1 MTDETPGQTA
11 WRLIRCDDPAE
22 IAEIEADYGMTQ
34 AEAVD
39 DFIEESCWTSAVRE
53 FVGGKGTPRDW
64 LIALRSA
71 YARENPRPRFC
82 EACEVERP
90 M

>member
-11 WRLIRCDDPAE
+11 WRLILCDDPAE

-39 DFIEESCWTSAVRE
+39 DFIEDSCWSGAKSAVAPSRGRRHDTAWAAFIE
-53 FVGGKGTPRDW
+53 MPRGSGKLP
-64 LIALRSA
+64 
-71 YARENPRPRFC
+71 E
-82 EACEVERP
+82 
-90 M
+90 